1 MEASGANFAL
11 SESWKSV
18 RPGGVVTAVAL
29 YSHAIE
35 FDLTQFLRK
44 QIDLRTS
51 YASSKDDY
59 LKAFG
64 LLQAGAVDLGVL
76 TEEYPLSKAE
86 QGFLDSEA
94 LKVTKVLLNCS

>member
-1 MEASGANFAL
+1 M
-11 SESWKSV
+11 
-18 RPGGVVTAVAL
+18 TAVAL
-29 YSHAIE
+29 YSRAIE
-35 FDLTQFLRK
+35 LDVTQFLRK

-76 TEEYPLSKAE
+76 TREYPLSKAGARFSR
-86 QGFLDSEA
+86 Q
-94 LKVTKVLLNCS
+94 